1 MAIRKGKY
9 SRNREAKYITIRG
22 LLGDPNFL
30 SDDEVREIVIYT
42 AGLSQYQ
49 NKAQVEAMMKISGN
63 IGMLR
68 TIGKFTITK
77 DTYQRLI
84 ALREQRRYDRF
95 TKTRADA
102 IASFMNLAEPH
113 NINVKRPS
121 RFERTDGKPRAIERI
136 GSSAGKISVRYV
148 GFKKVEKDFDAFF
161 KSLQAFG
168 NQKGK
173 MNKPNLKK
181 TINKQIK

>member
-9 SRNREAKYITIRG
+9 SRNRESKYITMRG
-22 LLGDPNFL
+22 IFGDPNFL

-49 NKAQVEAMMKISGN
+49 NKGQVEAMMKISGN
-63 IGMLR
+63 VAMLR

-77 DTYQRLI
+77 DTYKRLI
-84 ALREQRRYDRF
+84 ALREKRRYDKF
-95 TKTRADA
+95 TQTKADA

-121 RFERTDGKPRAIERI
+121 RFERRDGKPRSIERI
-136 GSSAGKISVRYV
+136 GSSTGKISVSYK

-161 KSLQAFG
+161 KSLQKFG
-168 NQKGK
+168 DIKQR
-173 MNKPNLKK
+173 PNLKK
-181 TINKQIK
+181 AINKQIN

>member
-77 DTYQRLI
+77 DTYQR
-84 ALREQRRYDRF
+84 
-95 TKTRADA
+95 
-102 IASFMNLAEPH
+102 
-113 NINVKRPS
+113 
-121 RFERTDGKPRAIERI
+121 
-136 GSSAGKISVRYV
+136 
-148 GFKKVEKDFDAFF
+148 
-161 KSLQAFG
+161 
-168 NQKGK
+168 
-173 MNKPNLKK
+173 
-181 TINKQIK
+181 